1 MSKRKR
7 LFSVI
12 MALLL
17 CHLVPYFGAVWNAP
31 LSVVVACYLL
41 AVFAVFFIDH
51 NIHKC
56 RMNGYLLQDA
66 IKRMEGKE

>member
-7 LFSVI
+7 VFSVI

-51 NIHKC
+51 SIHKS

>member
-7 LFSVI
+7 VFSVI

-17 CHLVPYFGAVWNAP
+17 CHLVPYFGALWGAP

>member
-12 MALLL
+12 TAVLL
-17 CHLVPYFGAVWNAP
+17 CHLVPYFGAVWGAP
-31 LSVVVACYLL
+31 LLVVVACYLL

>member
-1 MSKRKR
+1 MSKRRR

-12 MALLL
+12 TAVLL
-17 CHLVPYFGAVWNAP
+17 CHLVPYFGALWGAP
-31 LSVVVACYLL
+31 LLVVVACYLL

-51 NIHKC
+51 SIHKS

-66 IKRMEGKE
+66 IKRMEGKL

>member
-1 MSKRKR
+1 MSKGKR
-7 LFSVI
+7 VFSVI

-17 CHLVPYFGAVWNAP
+17 CPLVPYFGAVWNAP

-51 NIHKC
+51 SIHKS